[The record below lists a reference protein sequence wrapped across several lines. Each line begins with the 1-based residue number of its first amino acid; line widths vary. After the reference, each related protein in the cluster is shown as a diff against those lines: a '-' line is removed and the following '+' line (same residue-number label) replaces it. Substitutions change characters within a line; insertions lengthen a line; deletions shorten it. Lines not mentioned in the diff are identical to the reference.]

1 MRLTSWLTERPAN
14 LPAENLSDPVPPGA
28 CMGGR
33 DQAVVGLQTALA
45 VRRPDHIGLGAM
57 SVAGGVSRWRLVQK
71 RIATRSQSSQSIEAL
86 CAAKISSEM
95 VYIPNLQPLL
105 REIETNESQLRAQ
118 QTEWSQVLSRLDGLE
133 VSDTTK
139 AMFQRFV
146 NGELTIKE
154 LSTAIDEYVNLKG
167 KSVTPSGNGEA

>member
-1 MRLTSWLTERPAN
+1 
-14 LPAENLSDPVPPGA
+14 
-28 CMGGR
+28 
-33 DQAVVGLQTALA
+33 
-45 VRRPDHIGLGAM
+45 
-57 SVAGGVSRWRLVQK
+57 
-71 RIATRSQSSQSIEAL
+71 
-86 CAAKISSEM
+86 M